1 MKTLEL
7 AVFTLATLCVAA
19 MSVSAILTPSPA
31 RVPVS
36 VMLLGMLCGCIMTLR
51 HLVKEWKEED

>member
-36 VMLLGMLCGCIMTLR
+36 VMLLGMSCICIVVLR
-51 HLVKEWKEED
+51 HLAKEWKEED